1 MMNKTILK
9 KKFSYY
15 FDLLWPL
22 NRSLTGNDTRK
33 THKILSQI
41 VKLKTTEVKSG
52 TRVNDWTIPLEWNVK
67 DAYITNLKN
76 EKIIDFKKNNLHLI
90 GYSVPFKGYISK
102 KKLIKKLIFLK
113 NIPNAIPYST
123 SYYKKNW
130 GFCLSYNQL
139 KRLKDKKFYVKVDT
153 KLSKGSM
160 TISEIYLPGKIKKE
174 ILIHTYTCHPSMA
187 INELSGPILTALL
200 AKEIFKSKNRYFSYR
215 FVFAPETIGSIAY
228 LHFNGKNLKKN
239 LLAGFVCNS
248 IGYKNFISYKKSKI
262 SNSIVDLAIIN
273 VLKKIKN
280 NKIKISKFYVNGSD
294 ERQYCSLGYNLP
306 VGTLM
311 SAPDHKYKE
320 YHTSLDNKKIL
331 NFNNLYLSL
340 KIFLKTFKE
349 IERLYKNNYTPVEK
363 KIRKKQK
370 NKIYPKVLINLGEPR
385 LSKYK
390 VHYKMKRDNVTP
402 DELTFAIKW
411 LIHFSDGSNSLQDI
425 SKISKINI
433 SYLKKGYLILKK
445 KKILL

>member
-1 MMNKTILK
+1 
-9 KKFSYY
+9 
-15 FDLLWPL
+15 
-22 NRSLTGNDTRK
+22 
-33 THKILSQI
+33 
-41 VKLKTTEVKSG
+41 
-52 TRVNDWTIPLEWNVK
+52 
-67 DAYITNLKN
+67 
-76 EKIIDFKKNNLHLI
+76 
-90 GYSVPFKGYISK
+90 
-102 KKLIKKLIFLK
+102 
-113 NIPNAIPYST
+113 
-123 SYYKKNW
+123 
-130 GFCLSYNQL
+130 
-139 KRLKDKKFYVKVDT
+139 
-153 KLSKGSM
+153 
-160 TISEIYLPGKIKKE
+160 
-174 ILIHTYTCHPSMA
+174 
-187 INELSGPILTALL
+187 
-200 AKEIFKSKNRYFSYR
+200 
-215 FVFAPETIGSIAY
+215 
-228 LHFNGKNLKKN
+228 
-239 LLAGFVCNS
+239 
-248 IGYKNFISYKKSKI
+248 
-262 SNSIVDLAIIN
+262 
-273 VLKKIKN
+273 
-280 NKIKISKFYVNGSD
+280 
-294 ERQYCSLGYNLP
+294 
-306 VGTLM
+306 M

-445 KKILL
+445 KKFYFSLFFFV